1 MKITNGDYLSI
12 EGTITRKMN
21 EEVYYGKNVP
31 FFEWFTFFSFEKY
44 VKIK

>member
-1 MKITNGDYLSI
+1 MKITNGDFLSI

-21 EEVYYGKNVP
+21 EEVYYGENVT
-31 FFEWFTFFSFEKY
+31 FFEWLTFFSFEKY